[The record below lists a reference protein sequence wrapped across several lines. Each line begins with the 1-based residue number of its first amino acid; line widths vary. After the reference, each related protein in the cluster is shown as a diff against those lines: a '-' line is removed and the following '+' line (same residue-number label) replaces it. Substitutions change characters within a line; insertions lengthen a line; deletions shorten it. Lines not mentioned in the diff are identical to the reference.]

1 MKKELKI
8 AGYLFSAIFF
18 AIFAFLFID
27 AFHQYPNLEEAYI
40 LKTEGRNVQATIDDF
55 YTGVSSNAAYTTYYL
70 HYMYE
75 ENEMTWTGIIEYNHR
90 DDTTD
95 RNALISYYKSM
106 IGNKVE
112 ITIDPN
118 STNCMLSEDVDPLY
132 NKIYRNEIL
141 RFSFGGVGLV
151 GSIAFFVWFLI
162 RLKKG
167 KKADSCKFIKDK
179 EDL

>member
-1 MKKELKI
+1 
-8 AGYLFSAIFF
+8 
-18 AIFAFLFID
+18 
-27 AFHQYPNLEEAYI
+27 
-40 LKTEGRNVQATIDDF
+40 
-55 YTGVSSNAAYTTYYL
+55 
-70 HYMYE
+70 MYE

-95 RNALISYYKSM
+95 RNALTSYYKSM